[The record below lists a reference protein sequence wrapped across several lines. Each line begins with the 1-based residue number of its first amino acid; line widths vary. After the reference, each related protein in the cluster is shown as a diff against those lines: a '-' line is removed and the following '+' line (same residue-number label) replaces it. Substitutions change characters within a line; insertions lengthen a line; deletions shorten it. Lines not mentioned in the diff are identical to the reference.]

1 MMAFYTDIL
10 KELRRDRKITQSMM
24 ARRFGISRTAY
35 SFYETGRRVMPPEML
50 SILADELK
58 TSTDYILGRTAID
71 KPYPPR
77 AANK

>member
-1 MMAFYTDIL
+1 MPVDLEVL
-10 KELRRDRKITQSMM
+10 KELRKDKRLTQEQMGEL
-24 ARRFGISRTAY
+24 FGIKASSY
-35 SFYETGRRVMPPEML
+35 SNYETGRRKISIDML
-50 SILADELK
+50 ETIADKLG